1 MKNRNIHFH
10 PTAGLLIPLLLA
22 AFALMF
28 LEYDTRAQSAAD
40 LPEPTE
46 PELCGEGY
54 WCADFNEA
62 VIACYMGSM
71 EACDSIWLSERVLSS
86 TLLHDYGRTCG
97 GRVNLRAI
105 RGGPTCA
112 EAFPGH

>member
-1 MKNRNIHFH
+1 MKNRNI

-22 AFALMF
+22 AFPLVF
-28 LEYDTRAQSAAD
+28 LEYDARAQSAAD

-54 WCADFNEA
+54 WCADFNQA
-62 VIACYMGSM
+62 MIACYEGSM
-71 EACDSIWLSERVLSS
+71 KACDSIWLNDRVLYD
-86 TLLHDYGRTCG
+86 TLLSRWARECG
-97 GRVNLRAI
+97 GRVDRRAI
-105 RGGPTCA
+105 QRADLTCA